1 MSSAPTKQ
9 DVAPKIVSHAEWL
22 AARKDFLDREKE
34 LTHLRD
40 QLARERRTL
49 PWERVETPYLFDG
62 AKGPVSLADLFKNK
76 SQLLVYHFMY
86 APEWEAGCSSCSLV
100 ADGFNGSLPHFESRD
115 ASFAVVS
122 RAPIAKLDAFKK
134 RMGWKFN
141 WVSSHGNTFNT
152 DYAVTF
158 TPEEIA
164 AQKKLY
170 NYGTQAHPSVEAPG
184 FSAFTK
190 NTRGEIFHTFS
201 AFGRGVEPAMSIY
214 ALLDYA
220 PFGRD
225 EEGLTYPMAWV
236 KYHDKYEGPALTQI
250 G

>member
-1 MSSAPTKQ
+1 MATALKQQDAPT
-9 DVAPKIVSHAEWL
+9 IVSHADWL
-22 AARKDFLDREKE
+22 AARKEFLDREKE

-40 QLARERRTL
+40 QLARERRAL
-49 PWERVETPYLFDG
+49 PWEKVEKLYVFDG
-62 AKGPVSLADLFKNK
+62 AKGPVSLADLFKGK

-86 APEWEAGCSSCSLV
+86 APEWDNGCSSCSLV

-115 ASFAVVS
+115 ASFAVIS

-134 RMGWKFN
+134 RMGWNFN
-141 WVSSHGNTFNT
+141 WVSSGANTFNT
-152 DYAVTF
+152 DYAVSF
-158 TPEEIA
+158 TPEEVA
-164 AQKKLY
+164 SKKKLY
-170 NYGTQAHPSVEAPG
+170 NYGTIPHPQIEAPG

-190 NTRGEIFHTFS
+190 NTRGEVFHTYS
-201 AFGRGVEPAMSIY
+201 AFGRGVEAAMSIY
-214 ALLDYA
+214 ALLDYS

-236 KYHDKYEGPALTQI
+236 KHHDKYDGQTLTQI